1 MRTGVRKRSKENGSL
16 EEGCSRALWHWVM
29 RMKRRGWG
37 RWDICVGW
45 GQFSHSL
52 HQLLSPISPT
62 FSCFSIPHFFWHFF
76 ILFYFLP
83 SLSYLTSLHFTS
95 LHLTYFLLHFF
106 FQFCSSTFFFIQKKS
121 HLLSFKYFYKHQ
133 IYVYVFKF

>member
-16 EEGCSRALWHWVM
+16 EEGCGRALWHWVM

-45 GQFSHSL
+45 GQFSHSF

-62 FSCFSIPHFFWHFF
+62 FSCFSIPHFFGTFSFF
-76 ILFYFLP
+76 SISFLP
-83 SLSYLTSLHFTS
+83 FLTSLHFTS
-95 LHLTYFLLHFF
+95 LHFT
-106 FQFCSSTFFFIQKKS
+106 SPTFFCIFSNFVLQLFFLFKKKS